1 MTQGKTKGA
10 ATLAGFG
17 AVLLWALLAL
27 LTSLSGSVPPF
38 QLAAMSFAVGGIVGL
53 LILARRPGALRSF
66 RQPWP
71 VWALGVGGLF
81 GYHFLYF
88 SALRAAPAVE
98 AGLIAYLWPLLIVL
112 FSALLPGE
120 RLRWF
125 HVAGALLGF
134 SGAALIVTGGT
145 GLNLDPAHAAGYGF
159 ALTAA
164 LVWSGYSVLSR
175 RFSAVPT
182 DVVTGFCL
190 AAAALSALCHLCLED
205 WVTPA
210 SGVEWLAILGLGLGP
225 LGLAFFLW
233 DRGVKLGDIQVLG
246 AASYAAPLLSTL
258 ILIAA
263 GVSAA
268 TWTIAAACLL
278 ITAGALLASRDL
290 LWRPVSRSVQ
300 G

>member
-1 MTQGKTKGA
+1 MTRGA
-10 ATLAGFG
+10 ATVAGFG
-17 AVLLWALLAL
+17 AVLLWAMLAL

-38 QLAAMSFAVGGIVGL
+38 QLAAMSFSVGAGVGL
-53 LILARRPGALRSF
+53 VMMVRRPGAIRSF

-71 VWALGVGGLF
+71 VWSLGVGGLF

-98 AGLIAYLWPLLIVL
+98 ASLIAYLWPLLIVL

-125 HVAGALLGF
+125 HVAGATLGF
-134 SGAALIVTGGT
+134 SGAALIVTGGM
-145 GLNLDPAHAAGYGF
+145 GVAFDPAHAAGYGF
-159 ALTAA
+159 ALAAA
-164 LVWSGYSVLSR
+164 LVWSSYSVLSR
-175 RFSAVPT
+175 RFAGVPT

-190 AAAALSALCHLCLED
+190 AAAILSALCHLWLEN

-210 SGVEWLAILGLGLGP
+210 SGAEWLAILGLGLGP

-268 TWTIAAACLL
+268 TWTIAAACVL
-278 ITAGALLASRDL
+278 ITAGALLASMDMLR
-290 LWRPVSRSVQ
+290 RQVSRSAQ